1 MRKIIRC
8 SNVGK
13 DARYNKVTVEQE
25 KEALKKLVKGNGAI
39 WNKKKL

>member
-25 KEALKKLVKGNGAI
+25 KEALKKLNRKEKPPKNAHC
-39 WNKKKL
+39 K